1 MIQIISGIVA
11 FIILGLVFM
20 RNKERLSLKKMTLTA
35 IMLGIALVLTIFAF
49 SVFFLGGQVVV
60 RFSQICIMLIG
71 ATMGPIYGVIGGL
84 AFDIINLLINPQ
96 GSFYIGFT
104 LNNILVGL
112 IPALVFKYLRKF
124 NPKVNLAILVS
135 TLTAY
140 LVYIVTVVGVMF
152 NYSKINE
159 ALSTVV
165 SLSPLYVIAFI
176 IVAFIVLMLYL
187 SKRGIKVNNDFILLL
202 ISVTLVEFI
211 IQGFLTPLWLS
222 DMAGTPIILSMQIRA
237 LKGIVM
243 IAINMFV
250 GYPVIKLIKQRVL
263 TDFSL

>member
-1 MIQIISGIVA
+1 MIQIISV
-11 FIILGLVFM
+11 IITGLLLAVVFM
-20 RNKERLSLKKMTLTA
+20 RNKENLSLKKMTLTA
-35 IMLGIALVLTIFAF
+35 IMLGIALVLTMFAF

-112 IPALVFKYLRKF
+112 LPALVFKYLRKV
-124 NPKVNLAILVS
+124 NAKVNLGILVA
-135 TLTAY
+135 TLTGY
-140 LVYIVTVVGVMF
+140 LIYIVTVVGIIF
-152 NYSKINE
+152 NYSKIND
-159 ALSTVV
+159 AISTVI
-165 SLSPLYVIAFI
+165 SLNSLFVISFI
-176 IVAFIVLMLYL
+176 IVAFILLMIYL
-187 SKRGIKVNNDFILLL
+187 SKRGIKVNNDFIMLL
-202 ISVTLVEFI
+202 IAVTFVEFI
-211 IQGFLTPLWLS
+211 VQGFLTPLWLS

-237 LKGIVM
+237 LKGVVM

-250 GYPVIKLIKQRVL
+250 GYPVLKIIKQRVL
-263 TDFSL
+263 